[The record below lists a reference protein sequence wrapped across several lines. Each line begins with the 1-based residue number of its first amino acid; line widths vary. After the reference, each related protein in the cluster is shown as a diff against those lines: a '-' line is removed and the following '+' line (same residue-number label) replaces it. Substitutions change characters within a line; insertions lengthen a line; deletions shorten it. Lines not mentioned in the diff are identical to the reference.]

1 MTDVIARLPIVI
13 LNIHSRCNCRCAMCD
28 IWKTAE
34 CRELPLSF
42 VEHHIEAFV
51 KLGVRRI
58 VLSGGEPLMH
68 SALFRMCELARS
80 RGIRATVLT
89 SGLLISRYASEI
101 VRHVDDLI
109 VSIDGPPEIHDRIRG
124 VAGAFTLIAAGI
136 ERLRRAT
143 PASCRCTVQKA
154 NHAALQRTIE
164 AARNAGFSGISFL
177 AADLASHAFNRPSPW
192 DAERQSR
199 IALSIDELPVL
210 RDQIEDVIASG
221 DPFVRDT
228 PAHLRRIVHH
238 FESWLGLRDAVAP
251 RCNAPWASA
260 VVEADGA
267 LRPCFFHPVV
277 AHVHGSFDAALNS
290 RAAVEF
296 RRSLDVAVNATCRNC
311 VCSLYVNEA
320 DASAHRATPHG
331 KIEKASQVGA

>member
-1 MTDVIARLPIVI
+1 
-13 LNIHSRCNCRCAMCD
+13 
-28 IWKTAE
+28 
-34 CRELPLSF
+34 
-42 VEHHIEAFV
+42 
-51 KLGVRRI
+51 
-58 VLSGGEPLMH
+58 MH